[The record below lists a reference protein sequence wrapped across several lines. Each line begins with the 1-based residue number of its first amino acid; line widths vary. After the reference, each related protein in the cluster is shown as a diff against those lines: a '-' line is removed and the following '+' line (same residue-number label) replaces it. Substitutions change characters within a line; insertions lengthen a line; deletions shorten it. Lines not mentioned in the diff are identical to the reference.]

1 MVLGGGIRNLNQYA
15 PGQCPEH
22 FFGAVRTKNSL
33 PLLGTGRGHTELKSV
48 CPPPDSAQRIFWE
61 LCGQK
66 ILCRVWYWE
75 GAYGT

>member
-15 PGQCPEH
+15 PRTVPRG
-22 FFGAVRTKNSL
+22 FFGSCADKKFSAL
-33 PLLGTGRGHTELKSV
+33 HGTGRGHTELKSV
-48 CPPPDSAQRIFWE
+48 CPPDSAQRIFWE

-66 ILCRVWYWE
+66 ILCRAWYWE